1 MANWGASK
9 KRALMRRRGTEGS
22 RDDSASMVRRI
33 VADRSTNDRPPR
45 KSKEELR
52 ADAAAAFIAWREK
65 AKAKQVT
72 PCS

>member
-9 KRALMRRRGTEGS
+9 KRALMLRRGTEGS
-22 RDDSASMVRRI
+22 RDDSASLIRRPVR
-33 VADRSTNDRPPR
+33 DKPKTPR
-45 KSKEELR
+45 ASKEQLR

-65 AKAKQVT
+65 AKAKQVP